1 MKLGVVERIC
11 HVCGIL
17 KDKNLTEAERRDI
30 SNDFQDII
38 EMAEIL
44 EEDER

>member
-1 MKLGVVERIC
+1 MKLGIVERIG

-17 KDKNLTEAERRDI
+17 KDKNLTEAERKDI
-30 SNDFQDII
+30 SDDFQDII

-44 EEDER
+44 EEDEG

>member
-1 MKLGVVERIC
+1 MKLGIVERIC

-17 KDKNLTEAERRDI
+17 KDKDLTEAERRDI

-38 EMAEIL
+38 EIAEIL
-44 EEDER
+44 EEDD